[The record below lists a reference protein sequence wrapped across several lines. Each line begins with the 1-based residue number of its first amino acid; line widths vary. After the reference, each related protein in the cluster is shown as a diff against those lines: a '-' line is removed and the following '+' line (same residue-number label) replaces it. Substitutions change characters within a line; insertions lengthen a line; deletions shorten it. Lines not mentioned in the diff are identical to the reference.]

1 MKNKKDDETCLIPQE
16 TIESKILLVRSK
28 KVVLDR
34 DLALLYGVK
43 TIRLRE
49 QVKRNS
55 IRFPEDFVFQ
65 LTKEEAN
72 MLVSQNEI
80 PTKRSLGGYLPYAF
94 TEHGTLMAANVIKSP
109 VAIHASIAIVRTF
122 TKLREMLA
130 THKELQRKIEAMEKK
145 YDHQF
150 KAVFD
155 VMRKLLEPP
164 DKPKGK
170 IGFKNNK

>member
-1 MKNKKDDETCLIPQE
+1 MKIKKDDETSLIPQE
-16 TIESKILLVRSK
+16 AIASKILLIRGK
-28 KVVLDR
+28 KVILDR

-55 IRFPEDFVFQ
+55 ARFPEDFMFQ

-72 MLVSQNEI
+72 MLVSQNAI
-80 PTKRSLGGYLPYAF
+80 PSKRSLGGYLLYAF

-109 VAIHASIAIVRTF
+109 VAIQASIAIVRTF
-122 TKLREMLA
+122 TKLLEMLA

-155 VMRKLLEPP
+155 VMRKLIGPP
-164 DKPKGK
+164 EKPKGK
-170 IGFKNNK
+170 IGFKSNK

>member
-1 MKNKKDDETCLIPQE
+1 MKSKKDDKTSLIPQE
-16 TIESKILLVRSK
+16 TIENKILLIRGK
-28 KVVLDR
+28 KVILDR

-49 QVKRNS
+49 QVKRNNE
-55 IRFPEDFVFQ
+55 RFPEDFMFQ
-65 LTKEEAN
+65 LTKDEAN
-72 MLVSQNEI
+72 MLVSQNAI
-80 PTKRSLGGYLPYAF
+80 PSKRSLGGYLPYAF

-109 VAIHASIAIVRTF
+109 VAIQVSIAIVRTF

-155 VMRKLLEPP
+155 VMRKLIGPP
-164 DKPKGK
+164 KKPKGK
-170 IGFKNNK
+170 IGFKSNK